1 MLPRFLCLGIGAL
14 ALLVVLGSPNQV
26 HAQRGRGGAPH
37 MAHPGFHGPMVSG
50 FHGPRMPG
58 FQNRMMPGFHHG
70 VFGRP
75 FGPGPRTFNPGFRR
89 FDRFED
95 RFERRFDRFE
105 DRFEREF
112 NRRSVLPHFN
122 PGFFPGFVFPF

>member
-1 MLPRFLCLGIGAL
+1 MLPRFLSLGIGAL
-14 ALLVVLGSPNQV
+14 ALLVVLGAPNQI
-26 HAQRGRGGAPH
+26 HAQHGRGGAPH
-37 MAHPGFHGPMVSG
+37 MVH
-50 FHGPRMPG
+50 PG

>member
-1 MLPRFLCLGIGAL
+1 MLPRFLSFGSGVL
-14 ALLVVLGSPNQV
+14 ALLVVLGAPNQV

-37 MAHPGFHGPMVSG
+37 VVHPGFQNRMV
-50 FHGPRMPG
+50 PG

-89 FDRFED
+89 FDRFE
-95 RFERRFDRFE
+95 RLFDRFE
-105 DRFEREF
+105 DRFERGF
-112 NRRSVLPHFN
+112 NCGSFLPHFN